1 MLKPNPYHNK
11 GTIEFAIIGL
21 NTYVANMPRNGN
33 KWKWKCDSSGSY
45 RKSKL

>member
-21 NTYVANMPRNGN
+21 NTYVATCHVTATNENEN
-33 KWKWKCDSSGSY
+33 AIAAEVTVKVS
-45 RKSKL
+45 